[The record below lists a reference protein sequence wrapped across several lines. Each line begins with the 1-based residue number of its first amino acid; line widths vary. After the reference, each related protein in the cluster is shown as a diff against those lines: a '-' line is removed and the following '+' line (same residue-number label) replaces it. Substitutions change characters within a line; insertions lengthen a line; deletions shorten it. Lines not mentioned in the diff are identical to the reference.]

1 MPVKLDRK
9 WYALSQTHD
18 GEAELSIYDEIG
30 GFGVRAKDFI
40 ADLRELK
47 GQHVHLRI
55 NSPGGSVTDGTAIFN
70 ALRRHEGGLTVH
82 VDALGASMASVLAM
96 AGAPTLIADNAM
108 LMIHN
113 PWTVS
118 MGGSDELRRTAD
130 ILDKLKASIRRAY
143 TQKTGLNSD
152 EVQTLMD
159 DETWLDA
166 TEAVALGFADAIEE
180 GVAAAATATPS
191 ALRAR
196 FDNWAKAMSTT
207 AAPEIVAEP
216 EPVDPVTAPE
226 PEPVAEPGVEPAVE
240 PAPVTEPVAM
250 VDLSSI
256 VAQLRTDLSAAQA
269 AHQAALT
276 QIAELRTELGT
287 ACANLTRIETL
298 CGVRGIDASAAVPAG
313 IQQQNATDPVT
324 AYRDA
329 VARGDKAE
337 RERLFAAHKDQIF
350 AAQKSLSAAA
360 SQGTPNHTSQ

>member
-1 MPVKLDRK
+1 MFGTRDRK
-9 WYALSQTHD
+9 WYALSQTTD
-18 GEAELSIYDEIG
+18 GETELSIYDEIG

-40 ADLRELK
+40 SDLRELK

-143 TQKTGLNSD
+143 TGKTGLNED

-180 GVAAAATATPS
+180 GVAAAASATPA

-196 FDNWAKAMSTT
+196 FDNWAKASMSTP
-207 AAPEIVAEP
+207 AAPESTVETAP
-216 EPVDPVTAPE
+216 VEPVEAPAADPAPVADPVEAP
-226 PEPVAEPGVEPAVE
+226 AAD
-240 PAPVTEPVAM
+240 PVTEPVAFA
-250 VDLSSI
+250 DLSPV

-276 QIAELRTELGT
+276 QIAELRTDLGT

-298 CGVRGIDASAAVPAG
+298 CGVRGIDPASAVPVIPAG
-313 IQQQNATDPVT
+313 NSTPDPV
-324 AYRDA
+324 AEYRAACEAKDWKRA
-329 VARGDKAE
+329 TEIFSANKA
-337 RERLFAAHKDQIF
+337 AIW
-350 AAQKSLSAAA
+350 A
-360 SQGTPNHTSQ
+360 SRIVS